1 MGQDLL
7 ALVKGHEATVRK
19 QVEQASSLPS
29 FLRAFVPL
37 VQRLSQASVLCT
49 TEQNQVSWLRNLSTA
64 AHVVQ
69 QLSDLGWEKVM
80 AVDDALRSIEVGG
93 PINLCKA
100 VTQVD
105 EETTGMLH
113 EHLSPFSSTIMLAG
127 PR

>member
-1 MGQDLL
+1 MGRDLL
-7 ALVKGHEATVRK
+7 ELVKGHEATVRK
-19 QVEQASSLPS
+19 QVEQATSLPS

-80 AVDDALRSIEVGG
+80 TVDDALRSIEVG
-93 PINLCKA
+93 PCSLSIDLCKA
-100 VTQVD
+100 FLNNWMRKRV
-105 EETTGMLH
+105 ECSMNSCAFS
-113 EHLSPFSSTIMLAG
+113 HLPSC
-127 PR
+127 